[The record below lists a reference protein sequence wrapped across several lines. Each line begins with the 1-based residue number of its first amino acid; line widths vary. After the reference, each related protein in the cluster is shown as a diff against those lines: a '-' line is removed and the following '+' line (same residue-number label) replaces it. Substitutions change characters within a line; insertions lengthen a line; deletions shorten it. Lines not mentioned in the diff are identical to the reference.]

1 MKSNN
6 PRRSKKSRKPGEFP
20 LRNRATRWVAVLTVA
35 VVTGVSFLP
44 VLLNGFVEWDDYDN
58 LVNNANY
65 RGLGW
70 SQLLWMFTTFHLGP
84 YQPLSWVSLGV
95 DYLIWGMN
103 PAGYHLTNLV
113 LHAANA
119 VFFYFVC
126 RRLLVAAFSLTDN
139 EASWR
144 LSLSSAFAALLFAI
158 HPLRVES
165 VAWATERRDV
175 LSGFFFFWT
184 IYCYLR
190 ANSGAPV
197 ETTRR
202 PWLRLAVAV
211 YVASLLSKAAALTL
225 PVILLIFD
233 IYPLRRLPWNPRQW
247 FAPAPR
253 EILRE
258 KFPFIIAA
266 LAFGFIALFG
276 QQQASAL
283 RSVESYG
290 AGSRLAQAFYG
301 ASFYLWKTL
310 FPVKLS
316 PLYQIPPGFD
326 PLSAKMVASMAAT
339 FTVALLLYL
348 LKSRWPAGL
357 ACWLYY
363 IATLAPVLGIIQAGP
378 QLVAERYSYLS
389 CLSWAILGGG
399 ALFYFLESSV
409 QTRKGAL
416 ALFVAPVAAI
426 AIVVVLVSLS
436 WQQTAIWRDTGTLW
450 GHVLKL
456 DPNSSI
462 AHYNLARFLA
472 KQGNHTEAISH
483 YREALSIQPADA
495 DAHNNLGLLL
505 AIRGDVD
512 AGLEEFEKA
521 VQIDPGYSRA
531 FFNMGRVFARQG
543 ELEKAVQSY
552 QQALK
557 LAPKE
562 FEIHLGLGNVL
573 LGQGKLEAATAHFQE
588 AVKLN
593 PSFADAHVALARSLA
608 AQGKVEEAENHY
620 QQALQLLRLEKKS
633 PPEHS

>member
-6 PRRSKKSRKPGEFP
+6 PRKSQKSSKPAERP
-20 LRNRATRWVAVLTVA
+20 LRNTATDWAAVLTVA

-44 VLLNGFVEWDDYDN
+44 VLRNGFVEWDDYDN
-58 LVNNANY
+58 LVNNVNY
-65 RGLGW
+65 RGVGW
-70 SQLLWMFTTFHLGP
+70 SQLRWMFTTFHLGP
-84 YQPLSWVSLGV
+84 YQPLSWVSLGL
-95 DYLIWGMN
+95 DYMIWGMN
-103 PAGYHLTNLV
+103 PAGYHLTNLA

-126 RRLLVAAFSLTDN
+126 RRLLVAAFSLTDD
-139 EASWR
+139 EGSWR
-144 LSLSSAFAALLFAI
+144 LSVSSAFSALLFGI

-190 ANSGAPV
+190 ANSMAPV

-202 PWLRLAVAV
+202 PWLGLALAV

-225 PVILLIFD
+225 PIILLILD

-247 FAPAPR
+247 FVPAAR
-253 EILRE
+253 GILRE
-258 KFPFIIAA
+258 KIPFIIVA
-266 LAFGFIALFG
+266 LAFGFTALLG

-283 RSVESYG
+283 RSVDSYG
-290 AGSRLAQAFYG
+290 AGSRLAQSFFG
-301 ASFYLWKTL
+301 ANFYLWKTL

-326 PLSAKMVASMAAT
+326 PLSAPMVAGVAAT
-339 FTVALLLYL
+339 LIVALLLYL
-348 LKSRWPAGL
+348 IKSRWPAGL

-389 CLSWAILGGG
+389 CLSWVMLAGG
-399 ALFYFLESSV
+399 ALFYSLESSV
-409 QTRKGAL
+409 QKRKGAL
-416 ALFVAPVAAI
+416 PLFMAPVAAI
-426 AIVVVLVSLS
+426 MIVIMLVSLT
-436 WQQTAIWRDTGTLW
+436 WQQTAIWRDSGTLW
-450 GHVLKL
+450 SHVLQL

-483 YREALSIQPADA
+483 YRAALAIQPGDA
-495 DAHNNLGLLL
+495 DTHNNLGLLL
-505 AIRGDVD
+505 VIRGDIE
-512 AGLEEFEKA
+512 AGLEEFQKA

-543 ELEKAVQSY
+543 ELEKAVQNY

-557 LAPKE
+557 LTPKE

-573 LGQGKLEAATAHFQE
+573 IRQGKLEDATAHFQE
-588 AVKLN
+588 AIKLN

-608 AQGKVEEAENHY
+608 AQGKMEEAENHY
-620 QQALQLLRLEKKS
+620 QQALQLLRLQKKS